1 MMHLWRQKSK
11 VLKTCLILAGLFP
24 LLLSPLSIRA
34 AEYEL
39 IQYNQPAE
47 GTLGKL
53 ESVGDLTGN
62 DRENL
67 VGVRA
72 PNGFNSELVFLE
84 IGEDGRVE
92 ILWVYPLPKNYLG
105 EWVDFTI
112 SDLDQNGNPEI
123 VAISNIVSSS
133 GRRDNPVDW
142 LFVFEWNGITFP
154 EAPTS
159 SWGYQD
165 TEGIFPR
172 PNQIIPGDPD
182 GDDLT
187 EFIISFTSP
196 VPRIMIL
203 EFSGDFTTPG
213 WNIEYYSLP
222 DILASGLKPF
232 ALGVADITGNQQ
244 DDVMIFQRRDT
255 DLLVIRISSST
266 ADKYQ
271 TGNITTIPLDFS
283 REVIQSQALAFADLT
298 GNNREEALVGTNS
311 GKTYL
316 LRFADLA
323 EKNLPHPRLAVWHQ
337 FDSAVNAIHILDYN
351 GDQRYEIVTHTRTS
365 LYLLEQLREGD
376 EHFANFVSLLSEPV
390 GQVTS
395 ALPFLGGVLYTNDEE
410 GVRIVTQF
418 IPKDY
423 PKPDFTI
430 AEKKRS
436 APSTETGFPDVTPP
450 QPITRDS
457 LLAEPA
463 SQPTKLPPVE
473 PPKVVPLAPDLVV
486 TAGEQLE
493 YLIPMGEDIDPANL
507 QLRFVEYPKGMKVG
521 RDFTLH
527 WNTSMETLGF
537 HKIQYVFTDKIDT
550 TLWVYVN
557 APPVIT
563 SLAPEYVEV
572 GHQFLYRV
580 GTEDKNPDAVL
591 KFSLDMAP
599 GGMQIDSTGLIQ
611 WQPTI
616 AQLDT
621 QWIDVK
627 VTDGYA
633 VSHQRFPVYVNSP
646 PVILKEPRP
655 IAYQDEPYK
664 SRIVFKDD
672 NKPNSARIAVLNK
685 PDSLVITPEGE
696 LAWLPNARDYG
707 IHEIIYQ
714 VTDDYVSLTDSF
726 ALFVNA
732 SPKIVSDYSTQA
744 EVGKIWNYRVQ
755 VEDPNKDQTITYL
768 IPQSTSPGVK
778 ISRRGL
784 VTWTPG
790 TDDVDLQQFQI
801 SVSDGMRDDLQ
812 TVKVFVNDVPRFDG
826 MPDSLAVVGKQY
838 SGTVKVID
846 QNKSQTLTFTLP
858 RAPQGMSI
866 SADGKITWT
875 PTLEQV
881 DWHQVMVS
889 VSDGMATTERS
900 YRIFVNDTP
909 KIVSSPKPDAI
920 TNELYQYRLIVSDG
934 NKTQSLS
941 YKIDVGPPGVVVSE
955 TGVLE
960 WTPTSDQVNQQNIKV
975 TVFDGIT
982 TAAQSISL
990 FVNAPPQILSK
1001 PKLVALTNFE
1011 YRYKV
1016 EALDANGDSVTYRA
1030 VQLPSEAKL
1039 EASTGLIRWVP
1050 TREQDGVNDFIIE
1063 ALDTH
1068 GGVTR
1073 HAFQVHVFVD
1083 PKTPASQITAFL
1095 ITLTGIGLVFA
1106 LTVLL

>member
-1 MMHLWRQKSK
+1 MNISQQKSK
-11 VLKTCLILAGLFP
+11 TKALGVFLVLSVFY
-24 LLLSPLSIRA
+24 LLLPPSIQA

-62 DRENL
+62 ERENL

-72 PNGFNSELVFLE
+72 PDGFNSELVFLE
-84 IGEDGRVE
+84 IGKDGRVE
-92 ILWVYPLPKNYLG
+92 ILWVYPLPRNYLG

-154 EAPTS
+154 DQPTS

-203 EFSGDFTTPG
+203 EFSGDFATPG
-213 WNIEYYSLP
+213 WNIEFYGLP

-232 ALGVADITGNQQ
+232 ALGVADITGDQQ
-244 DDVMIFQRRDT
+244 EDVVVFQRRDT
-255 DLLVIRISSST
+255 DLLVIRILST
-266 ADKYQ
+266 SADKYEA
-271 TGNITTIPLDFS
+271 GNITTIPLDFS
-283 REVIQSQALAFADLT
+283 REIIQPRALAFADLT
-298 GNNREEALVGTNS
+298 GNNREEALLGTNS
-311 GKTYL
+311 GKAYL
-316 LRFADLA
+316 LRFSDIT
-323 EKNLPHPRLAVWHQ
+323 EKNLPHPRLAVWNQ
-337 FDSAVNAIHILDYN
+337 FDSAVNSIHILDYN
-351 GDQRYEIVTHTRTS
+351 GDQRYEIVTHTKTS
-365 LYLLEQLREGD
+365 LYLLEQIRTGD

-423 PKPDFTI
+423 EKPDFI
-430 AEKKRS
+430 ASEQRKS
-436 APSTETGFPDVTPP
+436 SQTMDTGLPEAIPP
-450 QPITRDS
+450 NPITRDS
-457 LLAEPA
+457 LPPA
-463 SQPTKLPPVE
+463 PVTQPTKLPPVE
-473 PPKVVPLAPDLVV
+473 PPKIVPLAPDLVV
-486 TAGEQLE
+486 TAGEQFE

-507 QLRFVEYPKGMKVG
+507 QLRFVEYPQGMKVG

-580 GTEDKNPDAVL
+580 GTEDKNPDAIL
-591 KFSLDMAP
+591 NYSLDVAP
-599 GGMQIDSTGLIQ
+599 GGMTVDSTGLIQ

-621 QWIDVK
+621 QWVDVK

-646 PVILKEPRP
+646 PVILKEPHP
-655 IAYQDEPYK
+655 IAYQDEWYN
-664 SRIVFKDD
+664 SRIVFRDD
-672 NKPNSARIAVLNK
+672 NEPNHARVTVLNK
-685 PDSLVITPEGE
+685 PDSLVISPEGDLTWKPGE
-696 LAWLPNARDYG
+696 QDYD
-707 IHEIIYQ
+707 IYEIIYQ

-726 ALFVNA
+726 AIFVNA
-732 SPKIVSDYSTQA
+732 PPRIVSDYTTQA
-744 EVGKIWNYRVQ
+744 EVGKTWNYRVQ
-755 VEDPNKDQTITYL
+755 VQDPNKDQTITYL
-768 IPQSTSPGVK
+768 IPQSTSPGVN

-790 TDDVDLQQFQI
+790 TEDVDLQQFQI

-826 MPDSLAVVGKQY
+826 MPDSMAVVGKQY
-838 SGTVKVID
+838 TSAVKVID
-846 QNKSQTLTFTLP
+846 QNQSQNLSFSLH
-858 RAPQGMSI
+858 RAPEGMSI
-866 SADGKITWT
+866 SPEGQITWN

-881 DWHQVMVS
+881 DWHDVVVS
-889 VSDGMATTERS
+889 VTDGITTTQRA
-900 YRIFVNDTP
+900 YRIFVNDPP
-909 KIVSSPKPDAI
+909 KIVSTPTPQAA
-920 TNELYQYRLIVSDG
+920 TNEFYQYRLIVSDG
-934 NKTQSLS
+934 NKTQTLS
-941 YKIDVGPPGVVVSE
+941 YKIDVGPPGVEISE
-955 TGVLE
+955 NGVLE
-960 WTPTSDQVNQQNIKV
+960 WTPNNDQINEQNIKV

-982 TAAQSISL
+982 TTSQAIRL

-1001 PKLVALTNFE
+1001 PKLVALTKFE

-1030 VQLPSEAKL
+1030 IQLPSEANL
-1039 EASTGLIRWVP
+1039 ETSTGLIRWVP
-1050 TREQDGVNDFIIE
+1050 TRDQDGVNDFIIE
-1063 ALDTH
+1063 AVDTH

-1073 HAFQVHVFVD
+1073 HPFQVHVFVD

>member
-1 MMHLWRQKSK
+1 MNILQQKSRAGGLGL
-11 VLKTCLILAGLFP
+11 VLSVFA
-24 LLLSPLSIRA
+24 LLLFLPRSTSA

-62 DRENL
+62 ARENL

-72 PNGFNSELVFLE
+72 PDGFNSELVFLE

-133 GRRDNPVDW
+133 GRRNNPVDW
-142 LFVFEWNGITFP
+142 LFVFEWNGMNFP
-154 EAPTS
+154 DQPTA

-182 GDDLT
+182 GDGLT

-203 EFSGDFTTPG
+203 EFSGDYSTPG

-222 DILASGLKPF
+222 EILASGLKPF
-232 ALGVADITGNQQ
+232 ALGVADITGDQQ
-244 DDVMIFQRRDT
+244 DDVVIFQRRDT
-255 DLLVIRISSST
+255 DLLVIRISAST
-266 ADKYQ
+266 ADQYE

-283 REVIQSQALAFADLT
+283 REIIQSRALAFADLT
-298 GNNREEALVGTNS
+298 GNNRDEALLGTNS

-316 LRFADLA
+316 LRFADLT
-323 EKNLPHPRLAVWHQ
+323 EKNLPHPRLAIWHQ

-351 GDQRYEIVTHTRTS
+351 GDQRHEIVTHTKTS
-365 LYLLEQLREGD
+365 LYLLEQIRSGD

-418 IPKDY
+418 IPKDFQKPGFSMVEQEGESESAETVLPEVIQ
-423 PKPDFTI
+423 PK
-430 AEKKRS
+430 
-436 APSTETGFPDVTPP
+436 
-450 QPITRDS
+450 PITRDS
-457 LLAEPA
+457 LSAEVPV
-463 SQPTKLPPVE
+463 QPGKLPPVK
-473 PPKVVPLAPDLVV
+473 PPRIVPLVPDLVV

-507 QLRFVEYPKGMKVG
+507 QLRFVEYPQGMKVG

-580 GTEDKNPDAVL
+580 GTEDKNSDAVL
-591 KFSLDMAP
+591 KYSLDLAP
-599 GGMQIDSTGLIQ
+599 GGMTIDSTGLIQ

-627 VTDGYA
+627 VSDGYA

-646 PVILKEPRP
+646 PVILKEPHP
-655 IAYQDEPYK
+655 IAYQNEPYK
-664 SRIVFKDD
+664 SRIVFRDD
-672 NKPNSARIAVLNK
+672 NQPNNARVTVLNQ
-685 PDSLVITPEGE
+685 PDSLVITPQGD
-696 LAWLPNARDYG
+696 LSWTPGKRDYG
-707 IHEIIYQ
+707 IYEIIYQ

-726 ALFVNA
+726 AIFVNA
-732 SPKIVSDYSTQA
+732 PPRIVSDYTTQA
-744 EVGKIWNYRVQ
+744 EVGKTWNYRVQ
-755 VEDPNKDQTITYL
+755 VQDPNQDQTITYL
-768 IPQSTSPGVK
+768 IPQSTSPGVN

-790 TDDVDLQQFQI
+790 SDDVDLQQFQI

-812 TVKVFVNDVPRFDG
+812 TVKVFVNDVPRFEG
-826 MPDSLAVVGKQY
+826 MPDSLAVVGKPY
-838 SGTVKVID
+838 AGSVNVID
-846 QNKSQTLTFTLP
+846 INKSQALTFELKQ
-858 RAPQGMSI
+858 APAGMSI
-866 SADGKITWT
+866 TPEGQITWT
-875 PTLEQV
+875 PILEQV
-881 DWHQVMVS
+881 DWHEVMVS
-889 VSDGMATTERS
+889 VSDGMTTSERS
-900 YRIFVNDTP
+900 YRIFVNDPP
-909 KIVSSPKPDAI
+909 KIVSTPTTRAA

-934 NKTQSLS
+934 NKTQILG
-941 YKIDVGPPGVVVSE
+941 YKIDVGPPGVAV
-955 TGVLE
+955 TQNGVLE
-960 WTPTSDQVNQQNIKV
+960 WTPTNDQVNKQTIKV
-975 TVFDGIT
+975 SVTDGVSVVSQTID
-982 TAAQSISL
+982 L

-1011 YRYKV
+1011 YRYQV
-1016 EALDANGDSVTYRA
+1016 EALDANGDSVTYHA
-1030 VQLPSEAKL
+1030 IQLPADAKL
-1039 EASTGLIRWVP
+1039 EATTGLIRWVP
-1050 TREQDGVNDFIIE
+1050 AREQDGVNDFIIE
-1063 ALDTH
+1063 AVDTH
-1068 GGVTR
+1068 GGVTQ
-1073 HAFQVHVFVD
+1073 HPFQVHVFVD

-1106 LTVLL
+1106 LTLLL